1 MKEVNKLSRKEL
13 MEKMAALQSELDERT
28 AEEIATAKV
37 EILKLIAEYGLTAED
52 IFPSVSSDS
61 SVKTRKIKS
70 EPNEV
75 KTVNKVEP
83 IWIDP
88 VSGKTWTGRG
98 REPTWIQGQDRDL
111 FLIKKPTV
119 TAPLV

>member
-1 MKEVNKLSRKEL
+1 MKEVTKLSRKEL
-13 MEKMAALQSELDERT
+13 MEKMAALQSELEERT

-37 EILKLIAEYGLTAED
+37 EILKLIAEYGLTVED
-52 IFPSVSSDS
+52 IFPSVSA
-61 SVKTRKIKS
+61 VKLKKIKS

-88 VSGKTWTGRG
+88 LSGKTWTGRG